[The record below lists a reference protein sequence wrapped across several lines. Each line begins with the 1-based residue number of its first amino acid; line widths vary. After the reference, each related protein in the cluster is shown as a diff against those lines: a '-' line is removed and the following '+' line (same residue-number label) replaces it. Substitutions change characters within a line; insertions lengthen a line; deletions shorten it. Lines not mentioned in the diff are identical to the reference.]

1 MATLDDPGR
10 LDCWTH
16 RELQRAAA
24 TLSTK
29 NHIDYITEAAVVA
42 KCAPDD
48 PVAALEVLAAMQGSA
63 YASRRHQKPALAE
76 VGAWLEGYLHSH
88 PDVSGERL
96 ASVLGWLRRLAMAR
110 LAGSPQQRAD
120 APPNQRTKRFGDKV
134 AELRR
139 RHDAKTKQ
147 LIKVST
153 KKPNETKKDVLAP
166 PDESTSQPTQL
177 RVVCDNIAHTRRIW
191 KVASKAR
198 RKGHPL
204 KDERFSLRVVHPS
217 AASVRPLAAS
227 FATTVGLT
235 DVFLAFNKASGV
247 FGEFHVLEW
256 EDTPLVRLATRVT
269 LDPHT

>member
-1 MATLDDPGR
+1 MTTRDDPGR

-76 VGAWLEGYLHSH
+76 VGAWLEEYLHSH

-110 LAGSPQQRAD
+110 LAGSRQQRAD
-120 APPNQRTKRFGDKV
+120 VPPNQRTKRFGEKV
-134 AELRR
+134 RELRR
-139 RHDAKTKQ
+139 RYQAKAKVTKRP
-147 LIKVST
+147 T
-153 KKPNETKKDVLAP
+153 KKPEKATKDAPAP
-166 PDESTSQPTQL
+166 PAGSTGQPTQL
-177 RVVCDNIAHTRRIW
+177 RVVCDNIAHSRRVW
-191 KVASKAR
+191 RAANKAQK
-198 RKGHPL
+198 KGRPL
-204 KDERFSLRVVHPS
+204 KDERFSLRVVHPT
-217 AASVRPLAAS
+217 AANAKPLAAS
-227 FATTVGLT
+227 FATTAGLV

-247 FGEFHVLEW
+247 FREFYVIEW
-256 EDTPLVRLATRVT
+256 EDTPSVRLATRVS
-269 LDPHT
+269 LRPQS